1 MILLPVILVAGNKL
15 HSLGNLEAVRLTS
28 YPPASRYS
36 STEQLKHLWAD
47 AIVLV
52 HSLDIN
58 TVWLPSFLCQR
69 EPQQAFELYKN
80 V

>member
-1 MILLPVILVAGNKL
+1 MILLPVFLVAGNKL
-15 HSLGNLEAVRLTS
+15 HSLGNLEAERLTS

-36 STEQLKHLWAD
+36 SKEKLKQLWAD

-52 HSLDIN
+52 HSLGIIHGVA
-58 TVWLPSFLCQR
+58 TVLSFQGKR
-69 EPQQAFELYKN
+69 QQAFELYRN